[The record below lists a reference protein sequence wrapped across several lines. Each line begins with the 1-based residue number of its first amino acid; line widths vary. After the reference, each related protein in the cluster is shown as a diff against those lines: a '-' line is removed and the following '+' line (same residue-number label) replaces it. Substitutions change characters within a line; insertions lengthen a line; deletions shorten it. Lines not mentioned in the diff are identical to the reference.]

1 MLNVF
6 SDSYTIIIVSNN
18 SISNNVA
25 ISITYIYFFSSLT
38 KKILYYTINI
48 ITIEVELFII
58 RYGIN

>member
-25 ISITYIYFFSSLT
+25 ISITYIYSFSSLT